1 MTATIIEKYDAVA
14 GQTRVSGWLNGAV
27 VFSAVA
33 GHAHRSQHGDYLM
46 KTIAATVINEV
57 VTPIEPMP
65 SDASLIVFNGTEY
78 VIYEDGDE
86 LPVIEQ
92 LLNR

>member
-1 MTATIIEKYDAVA
+1 
-14 GQTRVSGWLNGAV
+14 
-27 VFSAVA
+27 
-33 GHAHRSQHGDYLM
+33 M

-65 SDASLIVFNGTEY
+65 IDAKLIVFNGTEY

-86 LPVIEQ
+86 LPVIE
-92 LLNR
+92 

>member
-33 GHAHRSQHGDYLM
+33 GHAHRS
-46 KTIAATVINEV
+46 
-57 VTPIEPMP
+57 
-65 SDASLIVFNGTEY
+65 
-78 VIYEDGDE
+78 
-86 LPVIEQ
+86 
-92 LLNR
+92 